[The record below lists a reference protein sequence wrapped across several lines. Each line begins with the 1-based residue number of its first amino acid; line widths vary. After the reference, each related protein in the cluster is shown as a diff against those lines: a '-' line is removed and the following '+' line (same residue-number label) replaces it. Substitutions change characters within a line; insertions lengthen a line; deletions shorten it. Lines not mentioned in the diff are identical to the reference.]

1 MPLSFGSDWP
11 GTNAAWYTSNPLIG
25 MYAATT
31 RQTLDGKPAGG
42 WFPEERVGLETALR
56 AYTVV
61 NAWAEGEEGRKGIV
75 APGALADL
83 AVWDADPFGS
93 PAATLRDRKILMTI
107 LGGRIVRE
115 VQ

>member
-1 MPLSFGSDWP
+1 
-11 GTNAAWYTSNPLIG
+11 

-61 NAWAEGEEGRKGIV
+61 NAWAEGAEGRKGVV
-75 APGALADL
+75 ARGGLADL
-83 AVWDADPFGS
+83 AVWDSDPFAAS
-93 PAATLRDRKILMTI
+93 PSTLRDRRVVMTI
-107 LGGRIVRE
+107 LGGRV
-115 VQ
+115 VKDSL